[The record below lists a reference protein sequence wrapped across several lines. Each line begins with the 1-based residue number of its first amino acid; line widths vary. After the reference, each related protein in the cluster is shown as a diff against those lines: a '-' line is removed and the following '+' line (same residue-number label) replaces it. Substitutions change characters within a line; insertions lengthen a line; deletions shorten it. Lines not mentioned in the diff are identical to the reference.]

1 MRAARSVPD
10 GSESWPTPWV
20 LLRTITFN
28 PAIFPAMIRTASPDA
43 KAGSLVSVYDK
54 EGKHFGS
61 GVYDP
66 KARIP
71 LRIFR
76 HGDGPVGEDYFTS
89 ALERAVDWRL
99 KLLKLDAQ
107 TNAYRVV
114 NSDGDGVSGLVV
126 DRYGDVL
133 SVVSTHEGVTQR
145 LPVWLPMLHARLGT
159 KQEVVEIEDKAA
171 ATNLRPVKITENGV
185 RFEVDFSTGHK
196 TGFFC
201 DQRENRLKFA
211 KLVQPGMRVLDLC
224 SYTGGFAV
232 TVATLAEPGEV
243 TGVDLDEKAIA
254 QARRNG
260 NLNQKSRIK
269 WVHADAFAYARQM
282 MQNAEKWQA
291 LVLDPPKFLDG
302 REEEFEGRRK
312 YEDLNRLAISLVE
325 PGGLFVTCSCSGLWN
340 MEEFERVVTLAAHRQ
355 NRRLQFFDRT
365 GAGADHP
372 VMSNSPEGRYLKLLW
387 ARVY

>member
-1 MRAARSVPD
+1 
-10 GSESWPTPWV
+10 
-20 LLRTITFN
+20 
-28 PAIFPAMIRTASPDA
+28 
-43 KAGSLVSVYDK
+43 
-54 EGKHFGS
+54 
-61 GVYDP
+61 
-66 KARIP
+66 
-71 LRIFR
+71 
-76 HGDGPVGEDYFTS
+76 
-89 ALERAVDWRL
+89 
-99 KLLKLDAQ
+99 LKLDAQ